1 MIETGVDGPATLTR
15 RPRSLVMAR
24 TRPKVFP
31 TTIGSCT
38 FRVPCCTRRVATAP
52 FPLSKRA
59 SITVPIARTVGSALS
74 SWISAT
80 RRTVSKSSSIFWLN
94 LAEISTNSESPPQ
107 AVDMT
112 PCSAN
117 SPITRSG
124 LAPGLSILLMA
135 TMIGTLAAFE
145 WLMASI
151 V

>member
-1 MIETGVDGPATLTR
+1 M
-15 RPRSLVMAR
+15 
-24 TRPKVFP
+24 
-31 TTIGSCT
+31 
-38 FRVPCCTRRVATAP
+38 
-52 FPLSKRA
+52 
-59 SITVPIARTVGSALS
+59 ARTVGSALS

-107 AVDMT
+107 AVDIT

-117 SPITRSG
+117 SPMTRSG
-124 LAPGLSILLMA
+124 LAPGLSILLIA

-151 V
+151 VCGITPSSAATTKMVISVTDAPRARIEVKAACPGVSKKVIFLPFSTI